1 MDTLNIGLIRVL
13 TLTGQREIDRHG
25 SIIESA
31 FPGLRVT
38 SSCIENHPK
47 GLYDKASEEEAKPKI
62 IGLAKELEKGVETII
77 VSCAADPAV
86 VELKEMLNIPVVGA
100 GESLAAVSRTLGDSV
115 GVLTITNEVPNPVA
129 KGLQEH
135 CLAWTKVEGVET
147 TLDLKGDDIVAR
159 AVNAANDLKNQG
171 CDVIALACTGFST
184 IGVAPRIGREVGIPV
199 VDPVLAAGSI
209 AYHLMLNR
217 EGWKDAKD

>member
-1 MDTLNIGLIRVL
+1 MNIGLIRVL
-13 TLTGQREIDRHG
+13 TLSDQREIDRHG

-31 FPGLRVT
+31 FPGLKVT
-38 SSCIENHPK
+38 SSCIEDQPK

-62 IGLAKELEKGVETII
+62 TGLAKELEKGVEAII

-86 VELKEMLNIPVVGA
+86 VELKEILSVPVVGA

-115 GVLTITNEVPNPVA
+115 GVLTITDDVPDPVA
-129 KGLQEH
+129 RGLQDH
-135 CLAWTKVEGVET
+135 CLTWAKVEGVET
-147 TLDLKGDDIVAR
+147 TLDLKEEDIVAR
-159 AVNAANDLKNQG
+159 AINAAKDMKNQG
-171 CDVIALACTGFST
+171 CGVIALACTGFST
-184 IGVAPRIGREVGIPV
+184 IGVAPKIGREVGIPV

-217 EGWKDAKD
+217 EGWDRAKD